1 MQTGVL
7 GNGSF
12 GLVIRAVDKEAN
24 PPVDVAIKLL
34 PRGSFIKNFKTYVNR
49 EILHQSSLKHPFIIS
64 LREVS
69 QPPLTT
75 LTSYSLP

>member
-1 MQTGVL
+1 M
-7 GNGSF
+7 
-12 GLVIRAVDKEAN
+12 IRAVDNEAN

-75 LTSYSLP
+75 LTSDSLS